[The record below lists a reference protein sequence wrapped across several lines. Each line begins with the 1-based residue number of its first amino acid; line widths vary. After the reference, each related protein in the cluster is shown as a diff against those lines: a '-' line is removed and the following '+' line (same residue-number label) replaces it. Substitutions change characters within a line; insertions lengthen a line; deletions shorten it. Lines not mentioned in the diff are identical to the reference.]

1 MNRCLMGGVLAC
13 ALAAAIGCSQPTSRP
28 APARTAAPTPAE
40 APAPHAPASS
50 ALTSSAEAAA
60 APRAAPPLEA
70 RVSYDPRE
78 TFAPL
83 TLPQPVNAYRSADG
97 TPGPAYWQNR
107 ADYTLRAS
115 IDTATHVLAA
125 SEVIAYTNNSP
136 SALDCLWIQLDQN
149 IYRDDSRGRFAG
161 GRTPTAFTEGFVLE
175 SVEIER
181 QGRTVRADT
190 LVSDTRLQI
199 RLDGALAPH
208 GGKLNVRI
216 RYHYAIPG
224 AFGGRTAHAPSR
236 NGEIYDVAQWYPRMA
251 VFDDLRGWD
260 TLPYIGSE
268 FYLEYG
274 DFDYYVTVPW
284 DMLVAGSG
292 ELENPQQVLTAAQ
305 RARLAQA
312 RGSDRTVL
320 IRTAEEIG
328 AAESRPVTQGTL
340 TWHYRMRNTRDVA
353 FSASRAF
360 IWDAARIQLP
370 EGRRSLAMSFYP
382 VESAGADGW
391 VRTTEYLRDAVQ
403 NFSRRWAPYPYP
415 AAVAVAGPVDG
426 MEYPAMVFD
435 GVPDAGKFLF
445 WLTAHEIGHSWFPM
459 MVGFNERRDQWM
471 DEGFNT
477 FIDVYESDDFNG
489 GVFGPKR
496 DSEYSPGGGNPVDEI
511 LPLLTNAA
519 APIMLTRAEQV
530 TETYRHS
537 LDYFKSALGL
547 VLLREQILGTERFD
561 WAFRKFIRD
570 WTSRHPSPSDFFRAM
585 ESAAGE
591 DLSWFWRE
599 WYFNNWTLDVAVE
612 AATPVDG
619 DWRKGALI
627 GIVNRDPMVMP
638 VVIEVGF
645 ADGSRRRITLPAETW
660 IKAARADLKIDA
672 TLPVTSVT
680 VDPDHR
686 LPDRDRSNNVW
697 KAAPTP

>member
-1 MNRCLMGGVLAC
+1 MIRRLMTGAIVC
-13 ALAAAIGCSQPTSRP
+13 ALAGMPGCSQPSLRTAPTTAAAPVAPAAP
-28 APARTAAPTPAE
+28 APPSAAE
-40 APAPHAPASS
+40 APATANAATPSSASS
-50 ALTSSAEAAA
+50 AFD
-60 APRAAPPLEA
+60 PRAA
-70 RVSYDPRE
+70 
-78 TFAPL
+78 FAPL
-83 TLPQPVNAYRSADG
+83 TLPQPVNAYRSGDG

-107 ADYTLRAS
+107 ADYTLRAR
-115 IDTATHVLAA
+115 IEPATHVLEA

-149 IYRDDSRGRFAG
+149 IYRENSRGSLAG
-161 GRTPTAFTEGFVLE
+161 GRRPKAFTEGYVLE

-181 QGRTVRADT
+181 DGRTVAAET

-199 RLDGALAPH
+199 RLDGALAAH
-208 GGKLNVRI
+208 GGKLKVRI
-216 RYHYAIPG
+216 RYHYSIPG
-224 AFGGRTAHAPSR
+224 SFGGRTAHAPTR

-292 ELENPQQVLTAAQ
+292 ELENPREVLTAAQ
-305 RARLAQA
+305 RARLEQA
-312 RGSDRTVL
+312 RGSDRTVV
-320 IRTAEEIG
+320 IRAADEIG
-328 AAESRPVTQGTL
+328 DPASRPVTQGTH

-435 GVPDAGKFLF
+435 GVPDAGKYLFLI
-445 WLTAHEIGHSWFPM
+445 TAHEIGHSWFPM
-459 MVGFNERRDQWM
+459 MVGSNERRDQWI

-477 FIDVYESDDFNG
+477 FIDVYESDDFDG
-489 GVFGPKR
+489 GTFGPKR
-496 DSEYSPGGGNPVDEI
+496 DSEYAPGGGNPVDEI
-511 LPLLTNAA
+511 LPLLADPA

-530 TETYRHS
+530 SETYRHS
-537 LDYFKSALGL
+537 LTYFKSALGL
-547 VLLREQILGTERFD
+547 VLLREQILGTQRFD
-561 WAFRKFIRD
+561 WAFRKFVRD
-570 WTSRHPSPSDFFRAM
+570 WTFRHPSPSDFFRAM
-585 ESAAGE
+585 ESAGGE

-599 WYFNNWTLDVAVE
+599 WYFNNWTLDIAVGG
-612 AATPVDG
+612 AAPVDG
-619 DWRKGALI
+619 DWHKGALI
-627 GIVNRDPMVMP
+627 DIVNRDPMVMP
-638 VVIEVGF
+638 VDIDVAF
-645 ADGSRRRITLPAETW
+645 ADGSTRRIPLPVETW
-660 IKAARADLKIDA
+660 IKSAKASVKIDSQS
-672 TLPVTSVT
+672 PVTVVT

-697 KAAPTP
+697 KAASGP